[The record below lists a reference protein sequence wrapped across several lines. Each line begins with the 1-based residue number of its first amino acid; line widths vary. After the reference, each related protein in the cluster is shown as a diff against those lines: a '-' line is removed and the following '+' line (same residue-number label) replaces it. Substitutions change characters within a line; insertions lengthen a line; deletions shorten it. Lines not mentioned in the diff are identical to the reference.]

1 MTLNLSA
8 DLNERRSVT
17 ARRASA
23 ALFALAVSV
32 AVPFAPARAVVPAAP
47 AWAHPAEVNQQVIK
61 VGFEETK
68 ARRLKRGTQCK
79 SAELDSSTDCSKIT
93 GCKWQQTIHLVG
105 LRAGPCYCYASAPLV
120 EKGPFNTQKPQ

>member
-23 ALFALAVSV
+23 ALFALGVSV
-32 AVPFAPARAVVPAAP
+32 AVPCAPARAVVPAAP
-47 AWAHPAEVNQQVIK
+47 ARVHPAEVNQQVIK

-93 GCKWQQTIHLVG
+93 GCKWQEG
-105 LRAGPCYCYASAPLV
+105 EGKNNGYCYPKAA
-120 EKGPFNTQKPQ
+120 KKPFGSIHKNY